1 MDEKLKKVY
10 EKVIKDWPENEK
22 TSFAIHDLQESER
35 PLERLRK
42 SRSEAL
48 SAQKLLALGI
58 GRRIP
63 RKSAIN
69 SAQEVLTKF
78 KNVRGIACPSLDEVS
93 QVKRRIFTHEMR
105 L

>member
-1 MDEKLKKVY
+1 MDKKSKKVY
-10 EKVIKDWPENEK
+10 EKAIKDWPENER

-35 PLERLRK
+35 PLERLRR

-48 SAQKLLALGI
+48 SAQELLALVI

-63 RKSAIN
+63 RKSVMN

-78 KNVRGIACPSLDEVS
+78 KNIRGIACASLEEVS
-93 QVKRRIFTHEMR
+93 QVKRRIFTHR
-105 L
+105 